1 MYSIDKLSPN
11 HVYQTSIAYFHI
23 QESEPSATS
32 LLTDNRRIPF
42 TGKKMNNFL
51 DFDQWHR
58 MIVNVRQNLIPQHLI
73 MTYMMKCEIKYSC
86 KENHSSSI

>member
-32 LLTDNRRIPF
+32 
-42 TGKKMNNFL
+42 
-51 DFDQWHR
+51 DQWHR

-73 MTYMMKCEIKYSC
+73 MTYMMKCEIKILMQGDEIKIIKY
-86 KENHSSSI
+86 KMSS